1 MSLEPSA
8 LAKSGSDLM
17 AAALLLDA
25 RNVCKDFPGVRALDS
40 VELQVRTGEVH
51 ALLGENGAGKSTL
64 LKILSGALRWDRGE
78 AALSGAMLDPSET
91 PRERQ
96 RLGLISIYQEF
107 NLLPFMS
114 IAENLYLG
122 REPQRRGII
131 DWPTMY
137 GNARALLESLGLSVD
152 PRREVRHLSV
162 AHQQMVEIGRAVA
175 QQAKLIVM
183 DEPTAALSGREVEI
197 LHAVIRE
204 LKARAVSFIYVT
216 HRLDEV
222 KMVCDTFT
230 VLRDGRYVARG
241 EVRPTQIS
249 DLVRLMVGRDVE
261 FSKRSRARAPGQTVL
276 AVKGISRACESS
288 GRHAAALNDLS
299 IEVKSGEILGFAG
312 LVGAGRTELARI
324 IFGADPCDHGL
335 LYINGLEMNPLR
347 SPKEAIRAGIA
358 LVPEDRKQ
366 QGCFL
371 EQSVSQNLTLPSL
384 KRIARWR
391 IFINATKERQLVEK
405 YRTALRIKMAS
416 AAVAVGTLSG
426 GNQQKVLLARCMA
439 LQPKV
444 LIVDEPTRGIDVGA
458 KAEVHQLLFD
468 MAQSGIAL
476 IIISSEMPEVIAL
489 SDRIIVFREGCI
501 SGFLDADD
509 ATEQNL
515 MELMATPTGGGSLR
529 NAAV

>member
-1 MSLEPSA
+1 
-8 LAKSGSDLM
+8 LAKSGS
-17 AAALLLDA
+17 AAMPRNLLDV
-25 RNVCKDFPGVRALDS
+25 RDVCKQFPGVKALDG
-40 VELQVRTGEVH
+40 VELQVRGAEVH

-64 LKILSGALRWDRGE
+64 LKILSGALRADRGE
-78 AALSGAMLDPSET
+78 ATLDGALLEPSDT

-96 RLGLISIYQEF
+96 RAGLVTIYQEF

-122 REPQRRGII
+122 REPERRGLI
-131 DWPTMY
+131 DWAAMHD
-137 GNARALLESLGLSVD
+137 NSRALLASLGLQVD
-152 PRREVRHLSV
+152 PRRDVRHLSV

-175 QQAKLIVM
+175 QKAKLIIM
-183 DEPTAALSGREVEI
+183 DEPTAALGHREVDI
-197 LHAVIRE
+197 LHGVIGE
-204 LKARAVSFIYVT
+204 LKTRGVSFVYVT

-222 KMVCDTFT
+222 KRVCDSFT

-241 EVRPTQIS
+241 EVKGVETR

-261 FSKRSRARAPGQTVL
+261 FSKRARTAVRRETVL
-276 AVKGISRACESS
+276 AVKGVSRARDSD
-288 GRHAAALNDLS
+288 GRHAIALTDLS
-299 IEVKSGEILGFAG
+299 IEVRAGEILGFAG

-324 IFGADPCDHGL
+324 IFGADPCDRGV
-335 LYINGLEMNPLR
+335 LYLNGSELGPLQ

-371 EQSVSQNLTLPSL
+371 EQSITQNMTLPSL

-391 IFINATKERQLVEK
+391 IFVNEMKERQLVEK
-405 YRTALRIKMAS
+405 YRTALRIKMSSSGA
-416 AAVAVGTLSG
+416 AVGTLSG

-444 LIVDEPTRGIDVGA
+444 LIVDEPTRGIDIGA
-458 KAEVHQLLFD
+458 KAEVHQLLGE

-476 IIISSEMPEVIAL
+476 IIISSEMPEILAL
-489 SDRIIVFREGCI
+489 SDRIVVFREGCI
-501 SGFLDADD
+501 SGSLDGSE
-509 ATEQNL
+509 ATENNL
-515 MELMATPTGGGSLR
+515 MELMAISTG
-529 NAAV
+529 AAPKRSAAR